1 MRVPTICYFVQASL
15 SLSSLVLSFSPK
27 GVLQPL
33 RPLRAR
39 SLNMASTL
47 TDLCEIS
54 KEACEVVSPMLQA
67 FYKEIRIAA
76 GEDSTA
82 KLKSDATFFTIA
94 DGIVQHMFIEVDT
107 LQA

>member
-1 MRVPTICYFVQASL
+1 MRVPTFFHFALVFL
-15 SLSSLVLSFSPK
+15 SIGPLALSFSPK
-27 GVLQPL
+27 GIL

-47 TDLCEIS
+47 TDLCQIS

-94 DGIVQHMFIEVDT
+94 DGIVQHMFIEVDP
-107 LQA
+107 LDV